1 MLAVLFV
8 FWILIIGHRYI
19 DALPAKKAL
28 LKRSTGWES
37 YAILGRVG
45 ISWIIQTACFL
56 TILLL
61 IFLGFLAILDNIAA
75 LIGYDTSWQDNTYD
89 WLRSQFMAEYLG
101 IRHLKP
107 LLLLVVF
114 TFFSPSD
121 ATPANKRKDI
131 ETIKTYDSTLN
142 VILTAMDRQIP
153 VKISLKSRKVYIG
166 TVYSEQ
172 FEQLNFDNLAI
183 IPQLSGYRDKDT
195 LKISFDC
202 NYSTVYQKHGLLDAI
217 RGENTVQH
225 TLSEFLISIKMSEI
239 ESISYFNHDMFDDF
253 NHAADDEQKKPI

>member
-19 DALPAKKAL
+19 DALPAQKAL

-37 YAILGRVG
+37 YAILGRAG
-45 ISWIIQTACFL
+45 LSWIIQTACFL
-56 TILLL
+56 AILLL
-61 IFLGFLAILDNIAA
+61 IFLGFLAILDSVAGW
-75 LIGYDTSWQDNTYD
+75 IGYDINWKDKTYN
-89 WLRSQFMAEYLG
+89 WLKSQFMAEYLG

-107 LLLLVVF
+107 LLLLAIF
-114 TFFSPSD
+114 TFFSPSN

-195 LKISFDC
+195 LKINFDC
-202 NYSTVYQKHGLLDAI
+202 NYSSVYQKHGLLDAI
-217 RGENTVQH
+217 RGENSEQH
-225 TLSEFLISIKMSEI
+225 ALSDFLISIKMSEI

-253 NHAADDEQKKPI
+253 NHATDEAP